1 MKKEIKIEVPNG
13 YHAITLRKYLEMQ
26 DDMIAYADEPEAI
39 TASLFWHLCGMT
51 PELLTAM
58 DVNTYTQIKEQ
69 LFSFI
74 GKTDWP
80 LKQFITIDGV
90 EYGFEP
96 NLSEMTYGAY
106 VDISKYED
114 LTINHNWKD
123 VMNILYRPV
132 VKKSMQ
138 LYEIETYTGNTDS
151 DKWLDVSM
159 DIHFGALF
167 FFINLSKD
175 LLNATLK
182 SLTTKGDIPQ
192 NIKHVLLE
200 SGEAIQ
206 QYMNLQEEIFSDL
219 MKS

>member
-13 YHAITLRKYLEMQ
+13 YHAITLKKYLEMQ
-26 DDMIAYADEPEAI
+26 DDMIAYADEPDAI

-58 DVNTYTQIKEQ
+58 DVNTYTKIKEQ
-69 LFSFI
+69 LFEFI
-74 GKTDWP
+74 GKTNWE
-80 LKQFITIDGV
+80 LQQFITIDGV

-106 VDISKYED
+106 VDISKYQD
-114 LTINHNWKD
+114 LSINHDWKN

-132 VKKSMQ
+132 KKKSIKM
-138 LYEIETYTGNTDS
+138 YEIETYTGDSDS
-151 DKWLDVSM
+151 DKWLDVTM

-175 LLNATLK
+175 LLSATLK
-182 SLTTKGDIPQ
+182 SLTTKADIPP
-192 NIKHVLLE
+192 NIKHVLLQ

-219 MKS
+219 MQS